1 LTEFRRQVA
10 EEVEFITIMTFDLLD
25 AVREF
30 VGEDYEMAVV
40 PEKARKLLSRLD
52 ERSQHYEMVVEQAG
66 ET

>member
-1 LTEFRRQVA
+1 MTEFRRQVA